1 MAEQGLSF
9 FSVSQFTL
17 SPSLLVLETSEKCLP
32 ATDIL
37 YGIQNEDFFAKC
49 KIAVSENLA
58 GDFSLRVVLAK

>member
-17 SPSLLVLETSEKCLP
+17 SPSLLALETSEKSFP

-37 YGIQNEDFFAKC
+37 YGIQNEGFFTKC

-58 GDFSLRVVLAK
+58 GDFSLRVISAK